1 VRPGALSKTEN
12 PRRDAW
18 GSWLPRM
25 GIRDAAAGCRGDG
38 DHRVGLTNANL
49 AAKPPTSTVRSCL
62 AGISMTMSS
71 IRSYN
76 ADRDGFD
83 QRCCRSGGKST
94 GSARFAYESSFRI

>member
-38 DHRVGLTNANL
+38 DHRVAVNECQFSGKPSNL
-49 AAKPPTSTVRSCL
+49 HCTF
-62 AGISMTMSS
+62 GSS
-71 IRSYN
+71 RYLDDDS
-76 ADRDGFD
+76 FD
-83 QRCCRSGGKST
+83 T
-94 GSARFAYESSFRI
+94 FV